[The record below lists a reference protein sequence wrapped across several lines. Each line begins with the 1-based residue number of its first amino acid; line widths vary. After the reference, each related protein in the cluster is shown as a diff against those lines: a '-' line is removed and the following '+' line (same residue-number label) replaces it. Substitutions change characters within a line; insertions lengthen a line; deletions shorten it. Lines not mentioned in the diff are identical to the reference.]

1 MARNRHQLTPFS
13 LSFLDIMSCGF
24 GAAVLLFLIIK
35 HNIDNDVPSPINI
48 PTPDLQS
55 EVSLLQ
61 EEIRIGEEN
70 LVEIKNTIAEIEQQI
85 VITQGLARK
94 ISEEIDA
101 LNGRQ
106 DELLA
111 DSNDSEI
118 DALKS
123 ELIKLEQQK
132 KELESKLEETGE
144 ASRKFAGDG
153 NRAYVSGLKLSGKR
167 MLILV
172 DSSASMLDKSIVN
185 ILRRRNMSDDIKHR
199 SPKWQHAVK
208 IVEWLSAK
216 LPIDSQFQIYHFN
229 IETEALLANS
239 KGQWLNVRDKDK
251 LDGAIETLTRL
262 IPAQGTN
269 LEKAF
274 IAAAQLNPKPD
285 NIYLITDGLPT
296 LGSRSSRK
304 TTISG
309 EDRLKLF
316 NKAVDRLPK
325 RTPVNTILTPIEGD
339 PHAAIT
345 YWRLARATQG
355 SFMSPSKDWP

>member
-1 MARNRHQLTPFS
+1 M
-13 LSFLDIMSCGF
+13 
-24 GAAVLLFLIIK
+24 
-35 HNIDNDVPSPINI
+35 
-48 PTPDLQS
+48 
-55 EVSLLQ
+55 
-61 EEIRIGEEN
+61 
-70 LVEIKNTIAEIEQQI
+70 
-85 VITQGLARK
+85 
-94 ISEEIDA
+94 
-101 LNGRQ
+101 
-106 DELLA
+106 
-111 DSNDSEI
+111 
-118 DALKS
+118 
-123 ELIKLEQQK
+123 
-132 KELESKLEETGE
+132 
-144 ASRKFAGDG
+144 
-153 NRAYVSGLKLSGKR
+153 
-167 MLILV
+167 
-172 DSSASMLDKSIVN
+172 
-185 ILRRRNMSDDIKHR
+185 
-199 SPKWQHAVK
+199 
-208 IVEWLSAK
+208 
-216 LPIDSQFQIYHFN
+216 
-229 IETEALLANS
+229 
-239 KGQWLNVRDKDK
+239 NVRDKDK